1 MPKTADLYKLT
12 ATAAVKLLKAGKVS
26 PRELLD
32 AAEARIKA
40 VDGAVNALPTLC
52 FDRARKRSKKVKK
65 TSLLAGL
72 PIAIKDLTEVA
83 GVRTTFGS
91 PIYADYVPAKSSLIV
106 ERLEANGALV
116 VAKANTPEF
125 GAGANTFNPVLGTTR
140 NPWDTRLSAAGS
152 SGGSAV
158 ALATGQIW
166 LAEGSDLGGSLR
178 TPAAFNSVVGL
189 RPTPGRVARAP
200 TNLPYDILGVNG
212 PMARTVADV
221 ALMLDAMA
229 GEHPADP
236 ISLPAPAQPFSAAVK
251 RPKPPK
257 RVAFSADLGICTVDP
272 EIATVCR
279 KAAADLAALGVEVE
293 EASPDFAGAYE
304 AFQALRAMRFVS
316 AREPLLKTHRHML
329 KDDVIWNIE
338 EGLRLSPSDIGRA
351 ERERAALFKRVAAFF
366 ETYDLLIAP
375 AMQAKPYPVEKI
387 YVDEIAGKK
396 MKSYIDWITIT
407 FAISVTACPALAL
420 PAGFSKEGLP
430 VGLQIVGPPRSEA
443 RILAAGALLEE
454 ILGLAEKV
462 PIDPRVRHAFPLG
475 GRGKG

>member
-1 MPKTADLYKLT
+1 MPKHNDLYKLT
-12 ATAAVKLLKAGKVS
+12 ATQAVKLLKSGKVS

-32 AAEARIKA
+32 ASEARIAA
-40 VDGAVNALPTLC
+40 VDGAVNALPTRC
-52 FDRARKRSKKVKK
+52 FERARERARKAKK
-65 TSLLAGL
+65 TDLLAGL
-72 PIAIKDLTEVA
+72 PIAIKDLTDVA
-83 GVRTTFGS
+83 GVRTTYGS
-91 PIYADYVPAKSSLIV
+91 PIYAGNVPQRSNVLV
-106 ERLEANGALV
+106 ERLEAAGALV

-125 GAGANTFNPVLGTTR
+125 GAGANTFNPVFGPTR

-158 ALATGQIW
+158 ALATGQVW

-178 TPAAFNSVVGL
+178 TPAAFASIVGL

-212 PMARTVADV
+212 PMARTVSDV

-229 GEHPADP
+229 GDDPADP
-236 ISLPAPAQPFSAAVK
+236 IALPAPAAPFTAALK
-251 RPKPPK
+251 RPKPPR
-257 RVAFSADLGICTVDP
+257 RVAFSPDLGICTVDP

-279 KAAADLAALGVEVE
+279 KAAADLRALGTEVE
-293 EASPDFAGAYE
+293 EAAPDFSGAYE

-316 AREPLLKTHRHML
+316 AREPLLKTHRAQL

-338 EGLRLSPSDIGRA
+338 EGLRLTPAAIGRA
-351 ERERAALFKRVAAFF
+351 ERERAALWQRVSAFF
-366 ETYDLLIAP
+366 ATYDLLIAP

-407 FAISVTACPALAL
+407 FAISVTGCPALAM

-430 VGLQIVGPPRSEA
+430 IGLQIVGPPKSEA

-454 ILGLAEKV
+454 MLGLAEQV
-462 PIDPRVRHAFPLG
+462 PIDPRVRPGA
-475 GRGKG
+475 

>member
-1 MPKTADLYKLT
+1 MPKSSDLYKLT
-12 ATAAVKLLKAGKVS
+12 ATAAVKLLKSGKVS

-32 AAEARIKA
+32 AAEARIAA
-40 VDGAVNALPTLC
+40 VDGAVNALPTRC
-52 FDRARKRSKKVKK
+52 FERARERARKAKK

-72 PIAIKDLTEVA
+72 PIAIKDLTDVA
-83 GVRTTFGS
+83 GVRTTYGS
-91 PIYADYVPAKSSLIV
+91 PIYADNVPKQSSIIV
-106 ERLEANGALV
+106 ERLEAAGALV
-116 VAKANTPEF
+116 VAKSNTPEF
-125 GAGANTFNPVLGTTR
+125 GAGANTFNPVFGATR

-158 ALATGQIW
+158 ALATGQVW

-200 TNLPYDILGVNG
+200 AALPYDILGVNG

-229 GEHPADP
+229 GEHAADP
-236 ISLPAPAQPFSAAVK
+236 IALPAPATPFTAALK

-257 RVAFSADLGICTVDP
+257 RVGFSPDLGICTVDP
-272 EIATVCR
+272 EIVSVC
-279 KAAADLAALGVEVE
+279 AAAAAGLTALGIEVE
-293 EASPDFAGAYE
+293 EAAPDFSGAYE
-304 AFQALRAMRFVS
+304 AFNALRAMRFVA
-316 AREPLLKTHRHML
+316 AREPLLKTHRAMV

-351 ERERAALFKRVAAFF
+351 ERERAALWKRVAAFF

-387 YVDEIAGKK
+387 YVDEIAGTK

-407 FAISVTACPALAL
+407 FAISVVGCPALAL

-430 VGLQIVGPPRSEA
+430 IGLQIVGPPQSEA
-443 RILAAGALLEE
+443 RLLAAGALLEE
-454 ILGLAEKV
+454 MLGLAEQV
-462 PIDPRVRHAFPLG
+462 PIEPRVKHR
-475 GRGKG
+475 

>member
-1 MPKTADLYKLT
+1 MSVMPKSSDLYKLT

-40 VDGAVNALPTLC
+40 VDGPVNALPTLC
-52 FDRARKRSKKVKK
+52 FDRARERAKKAKK

-72 PIAIKDLTEVA
+72 PIAIKDLTDVA
-83 GVRTTFGS
+83 GVRTTYGS
-91 PIYADYVPAKSSLIV
+91 PIYADNVPKQSNLIV
-106 ERLEANGALV
+106 GRLEANGALV

-158 ALATGQIW
+158 ALATGQVW

-189 RPTPGRVARAP
+189 RPAPGRVARAP
-200 TNLPYDILGVNG
+200 SNLPYDILGVNG

-236 ISLPAPAQPFSAAVK
+236 ISLPAPPQPFSSAVK
-251 RPKPPK
+251 RPRPPK
-257 RVAFSADLGICTVDP
+257 RVAFSPDLGICTVDP
-272 EIATVCR
+272 EIATLCR
-279 KAAADLAALGVEVE
+279 KAAAELTALGVEVE
-293 EASPDFAGAYE
+293 EASPDFSGAYE

-387 YVDEIAGKK
+387 YVDEIAGKT

-443 RILAAGALLEE
+443 RLLAAGALLEE
-454 ILGLAEKV
+454 MLGLSEQV
-462 PIDPRVRHAFPLG
+462 PIEPRVRP
-475 GRGKG
+475 